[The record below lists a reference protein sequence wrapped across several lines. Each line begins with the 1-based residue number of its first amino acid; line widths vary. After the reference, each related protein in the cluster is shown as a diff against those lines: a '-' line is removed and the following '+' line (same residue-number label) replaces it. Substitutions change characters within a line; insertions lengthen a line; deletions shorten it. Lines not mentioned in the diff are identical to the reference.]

1 MTDDQAALQVRIFM
15 LANPGIYVDGLVQVL
30 SHHRGIK
37 VVACVAPGELCLEQL
52 RTARPDVLLIH
63 TSALQFPMT
72 DFLARI
78 RGADG
83 KLPVL
88 VFGHGLDEEFIYNLI
103 RAGVQ
108 GYINETMTREQVL
121 EAIKEVRH
129 GGFWIEKRVLE
140 KLVYSALEVERL
152 IEESVKDRIQE
163 LQKLLTKREAELLRL
178 VLEGLSTREI
188 ADRMCLS
195 EPTVK
200 LHLGNIFKKFDVT
213 NRSQLI
219 LMTFARVC
227 PVNNMIRLFRIALD
241 KRRLAKGDSPVIKDP
256 LAS

>member
-1 MTDDQAALQVRIFM
+1 MVDEPAAPQVRIFV
-15 LANPGIYVDGLVQVL
+15 LANPGIYVDGLVQIL
-30 SHHRGIK
+30 SQQRDIA
-37 VVACVAPGELCLEQL
+37 VVACVAPGALCLEQF
-52 RTARPDVLLIH
+52 RAMRPDVLLVH
-63 TSALQFPMT
+63 TGALQYPLS
-72 DFLARI
+72 DFLARF
-78 RGADG
+78 RAAAG

-88 VFGHGLDEEFIYNLI
+88 VFGHGLDDELIYNLI
-103 RAGVQ
+103 RAGAQ
-108 GYINETMTREQVL
+108 GYIHENMTSEQVL
-121 EAIKEVRH
+121 EAVKEVRH
-129 GGFWIEKRVLE
+129 GGLWIEKRVLE

-152 IEESVKDRIQE
+152 IEDSVKDRIQE

-178 VLEGLSTREI
+178 VLEGLSTKEI
-188 ADRMCLS
+188 ADKMCLS

-241 KRRLAKGDSPVIKDP
+241 KRRLAKGEPPVIKDP
-256 LAS
+256 LVS